1 MHYGKTAG
9 VEDKSGGNG
18 QEQFYEIQSLFS
30 MRLIEIYIYAFD
42 REKENVCRKQIKN
55 NVYSRTVIA
64 EEIFN
69 YELCGKCGCYNE
81 YCKNSNIIA
90 DLFYTLFV
98 NSFAEMII

>member
-42 REKENVCRKQIKN
+42 REKENVCRKQK
-55 NVYSRTVIA
+55 
-64 EEIFN
+64 
-69 YELCGKCGCYNE
+69 K
-81 YCKNSNIIA
+81 
-90 DLFYTLFV
+90 
-98 NSFAEMII
+98 